1 MGKGDVAA
9 TIRDVAKRAGVSFKT
24 VSRVLNGED
33 TVRPATRQR
42 VLDAMDTL
50 DYTPHHTAR
59 QMRTRRSN
67 TIGFISDEIA
77 TSPFAVDIVK
87 GAQLEAWQHGMLL
100 LVVNTERD
108 GQHEADAIATLLE
121 RRVEGVVYAA
131 MFHRSVE
138 PNERLRQ
145 VPAVL
150 IDCFEPNGVYH
161 AVVPDEE
168 QGGHLATRTLIDRG
182 HRRIGFVNLDP
193 VASAAASA
201 GRLSGYRRAL
211 AEAELAYDPEL
222 VRHATTAPDQGYA
235 LTAELLDL
243 EDRPTALFCGNDR
256 MAAGAYCAIYERGL
270 RIPSDVAVIG
280 YDDQEEIAAYLMPAL
295 TTIALPH
302 QAMGRWGVQRLL
314 ELVAAGDAPPAVASP
329 HRLTCPLVSRDSV

>member
-1 MGKGDVAA
+1 MAA
-9 TIRDVAKRAGVSFKT
+9 TIRDVAKSAGVSFKT
-24 VSRVLNGED
+24 VSRVLNDET

-42 VLDAMDTL
+42 VLDAMEAL

-59 QMRTRRSN
+59 QMRTRQSN

-87 GAQLEAWQHGMLL
+87 GAQNEAWRNGMLL

-108 GQHEADAIATLLE
+108 RQHEADAIATLLE
-121 RRVEGVVYAA
+121 RRVEGIVYAA
-131 MFHRSVE
+131 MFHRFVE
-138 PNERLRQ
+138 PNDRLRQ

-150 IDCFEPNGVYH
+150 IDCFGPNGTYH

-168 QGGHLATRTLIDRG
+168 QGGHLATRTLIDHG

-193 VASAAASA
+193 VASAAAAA
-201 GRLSGYRRAL
+201 GRLAGYRRAL
-211 AEAELAYDPEL
+211 SEAGLAFDPGL
-222 VRHATTAPDQGYA
+222 VRHASTAPDQGYV
-235 LTAELLDL
+235 LTVELLEL
-243 EDRPTALFCGNDR
+243 EQRPTALFCGNDR

-314 ELVAAGDAPPAVASP
+314 ELIAAGDELPRVAPP
-329 HRLTCPLVSRDSV
+329 HRLTCPLVIRDSV

>member
-1 MGKGDVAA
+1 MAA
-9 TIRDVAKRAGVSFKT
+9 TIRDVAKSAGVSFKT
-24 VSRVLNGED
+24 VSRVLNDET

-42 VLDAMDTL
+42 VLDAMEAL

-59 QMRTRRSN
+59 QMRTRQSN

-87 GAQLEAWQHGMLL
+87 GAQNEAWRNGMLL

-108 GQHEADAIATLLE
+108 RQHEADAIATLLE
-121 RRVEGVVYAA
+121 RRVEGIVYAA
-131 MFHRSVE
+131 MFHRFVE
-138 PNERLRQ
+138 PNDRLRQ

-150 IDCFEPNGVYH
+150 IDCFGPNGTYH

-168 QGGHLATRTLIDRG
+168 QGGHLATRTLIDHG

-193 VASAAASA
+193 VASAAAAA
-201 GRLSGYRRAL
+201 GRLAGYRRAL
-211 AEAELAYDPEL
+211 SEAGLAFDPGL
-222 VRHATTAPDQGYA
+222 VRHASTAPDQGYV
-235 LTAELLDL
+235 LTAELLEL
-243 EDRPTALFCGNDR
+243 EQRPTALFCGNDR

-314 ELVAAGDAPPAVASP
+314 ELIAAGDELPRVAPP
-329 HRLTCPLVSRDSV
+329 HRLTCPLVIRDSV

>member
-1 MGKGDVAA
+1 VAA
-9 TIRDVAKRAGVSFKT
+9 TIRDVAKSAGVSFKT
-24 VSRVLNGED
+24 VSRVLNDET

-42 VLDAMDTL
+42 VLDAMEAL

-59 QMRTRRSN
+59 QMRTRQSN

-87 GAQLEAWQHGMLL
+87 GAQNEAWRNGMLL

-108 GQHEADAIATLLE
+108 RQHEADAIATLLE
-121 RRVEGVVYAA
+121 RRVEGIVYAA
-131 MFHRSVE
+131 MFHRFVE
-138 PNERLRQ
+138 PNDRLRQ

-150 IDCFEPNGVYH
+150 IDCFGPNGTYH

-168 QGGHLATRTLIDRG
+168 QGGHLATRTLIDHG

-193 VASAAASA
+193 VASAAAAA
-201 GRLSGYRRAL
+201 GRLAGYRRAL
-211 AEAELAYDPEL
+211 SEAGLAFDPGL
-222 VRHATTAPDQGYA
+222 VRHASTAPDQGYV
-235 LTAELLDL
+235 LTAELLEL
-243 EDRPTALFCGNDR
+243 EQRPTALFCGNDR

-314 ELVAAGDAPPAVASP
+314 ELIAAGDELPRVAPP
-329 HRLTCPLVSRDSV
+329 HRLTCPLVIRDSV

>member
-1 MGKGDVAA
+1 VAA

-24 VSRVLNGED
+24 VSRVLNGEA
-33 TVRPATRQR
+33 TVRPVTRQR
-42 VLDAMDTL
+42 VLDAMDAL

-67 TIGFISDEIA
+67 TIGLISDEIA

-87 GAQLEAWQHGMLL
+87 GAQLEAWHHGMLL

-108 GQHEADAIATLLE
+108 AQHEADAIATLLE
-121 RRVEGVVYAA
+121 RRVEGIVYAA

-138 PNERLRQ
+138 PNDRLRH

-150 IDCFEPNGVYH
+150 IDCFEPNGAYP

-168 QGGHLATRTLIDRG
+168 QGGHLATQTLIDHG

-193 VASAAASA
+193 VASAAAAA
-201 GRLSGYRRAL
+201 GRLVGYRRAL
-211 AEAELAYDPEL
+211 AEAGLPFDPEL
-222 VRHATTAPDQGYA
+222 VRHATTATDQGYT
-235 LTAELLDL
+235 LTAHLLDL

-256 MAAGAYCAIYERGL
+256 MAVGAYCAIYERGL
-270 RIPSDVAVIG
+270 RIPADVAVIG
-280 YDDQEEIAAYLMPAL
+280 YDDQEEIATYLMPAL

-302 QAMGRWGVQRLL
+302 LEMGRWGVRRLL
-314 ELVAAGDAPPAVASP
+314 DLVAADGEPLADPPAFATP
-329 HRLTCPLVSRDSV
+329 HRLTCPLVTRDSV

>member
-1 MGKGDVAA
+1 MAA
-9 TIRDVAKRAGVSFKT
+9 TIRDVAKSAGVSFKT
-24 VSRVLNGED
+24 VSRVLNDET

-42 VLDAMDTL
+42 VLDAMEAL

-59 QMRTRRSN
+59 QMRTRQSN

-87 GAQLEAWQHGMLL
+87 GAQNEAWRNGMLL

-108 GQHEADAIATLLE
+108 RQHEADAIATLLE
-121 RRVEGVVYAA
+121 RRVEGIVYAA
-131 MFHRSVE
+131 MFHRFVE
-138 PNERLRQ
+138 PNDRLRQ

-150 IDCFEPNGVYH
+150 IDCFGPNGTYH

-168 QGGHLATRTLIDRG
+168 QGGHLATRTLIDHG

-193 VASAAASA
+193 VASAAAAA
-201 GRLSGYRRAL
+201 GRLAGYRRAL
-211 AEAELAYDPEL
+211 SEAALAFDPEL
-222 VRHATTAPDQGYA
+222 VRHASTAPDQGYV
-235 LTAELLDL
+235 LTAELLEL
-243 EDRPTALFCGNDR
+243 EQRPTALFCGNDR

-314 ELVAAGDAPPAVASP
+314 ELIAAGDELPRVAPP
-329 HRLTCPLVSRDSV
+329 HRLTCPLVIRDSV